1 MRKALDT
8 LYTVS
13 GWLAG
18 LSMIG
23 VLLMVLLTI
32 VSRAFGFAAP
42 GTDAYAGYAM
52 AGAGFLA
59 LASTLKKGEHIRV
72 TLLLGTLKGT
82 PRKVAELLA
91 LTIAV
96 LLSGFLAFY
105 SARLVW
111 ESWRFNDIS
120 TGIDATPM
128 WIPQIVMAVGTLIFF
143 IAFVDEWVLELLN
156 RRARPDASIDDDEP
170 PTAAAGGA

>member
-1 MRKALDT
+1 MRTFLNA
-8 LYTVS
+8 LYTIS

-23 VLLMVLLTI
+23 VLVMVLLTI
-32 VSRAFGFAAP
+32 LSRLFSFSAP

-52 AGAGFLA
+52 AGAGFMA
-59 LASTLKKGEHIRV
+59 MASTLKKGEHIRV
-72 TLLLGTLKGT
+72 TLVLGMLKGV
-82 PRKVAELLA
+82 PRKALELLA

-111 ESWRFNDIS
+111 ESYQFNDIS

-143 IAFVDEWVLELLN
+143 IAFVDEWVLEFLN
-156 RRARPDASIDDDEP
+156 KRRTEDTAIIGLEEP
-170 PTAAAGGA
+170 PHE